1 MLAFASASGFNSF
14 FTNRFK
20 EFDMTTPPT
29 RRRRRSLLEASK
41 FNAMSLTIIAVAAFQ
56 IGSVSAQTTTPAA
69 PAADT
74 ARYMEAF
81 DRADKNADGK
91 LSKEEAENLPAIAQ
105 RFEQID
111 SDKDG
116 AISKTE
122 YLEALKP

>member
-1 MLAFASASGFNSF
+1 
-14 FTNRFK
+14 
-20 EFDMTTPPT
+20 MTTPPT
-29 RRRRRSLLEASK
+29 RRRRTLLEASK
-41 FNAMSLTIIAVAAFQ
+41 FNALSMAIIAVAAFQ
-56 IGSVSAQTTTPAA
+56 IGSVSAQTPAA
-69 PAADT
+69 PAAPSADT

-81 DRADKNADGK
+81 ARADKNADGK

-111 SDKDG
+111 ADKDG